1 MGAVAIPLLGVPV
14 LGVPVLGVPVL
25 GVPVLGVPVLGVLAV
40 LLIAAAMA
48 IVLRDRSQNAHKLHI
63 VRAERDRA
71 RTTAATAIR
80 TLRLAAIELRPPAT
94 ALLGHIDQLRAGTL
108 GAEPARTMAALAGQ
122 VLDLADDLQHHALAD
137 ASGRILHEQPLP
149 LAALLKDAVATA
161 QASLGP
167 GRRNWRLPAGMADLA
182 LIVDRRAMGQILA
195 RVLGSAVRFTHHDDW
210 IDISTEIMDDRFA
223 LIIADEGTGDAA
235 AEGAGVPGAIDS
247 RGLGLGLAL
256 ARVLMEAHGGLLM
269 IEVTPSVG
277 TRVTLEF
284 PIARVAQPVPAL
296 AVQH

>member
-1 MGAVAIPLLGVPV
+1 MGAVATPL
-14 LGVPVLGVPVL
+14 
-25 GVPVLGVPVLGVLAV
+25 LGVLAV
-40 LLIAAAMA
+40 LLIAAATA
-48 IVLRDRSQNAHKLHI
+48 ITLRDRRQNAHTLHI

-71 RTTAATAIR
+71 RTIAATAIR

-94 ALLGHIDQLRAGTL
+94 ALLGHIDHLRAGQRD
-108 GAEPARTMAALAGQ
+108 AEPARTMAALASQ

-137 ASGRILHEQPLP
+137 ASRRILHEQPSP
-149 LAALLKDAVATA
+149 LAALLREAVATA

-167 GRRNWRLPAGMADLA
+167 GRRNWRLPAGMTDIA

-195 RVLGSAVRFTHHDDW
+195 RVLGSAVRFTRHDDW
-210 IDISTEIMDDRFA
+210 IDISTEVMDDRFA
-223 LIIADEGTGDAA
+223 LIIADEGGGDAV
-235 AEGAGVPGAIDS
+235 AEGAGVPGATDS

-296 AVQH
+296 TAPH